1 MNKLRSSSPYPGT
14 WCSPHVSAGGTPAPS
29 LQTLT
34 NKQTLIRSS
43 VCSVHCGFRVCTI
56 ASQFAMWIHRDA
68 NKHYTHR
75 CKEVCKH
82 CIWEIRFCFL
92 TAIENKP
99 VPEVC
104 YRSITT
110 DQRSE
115 IIPNQCLTY
124 TRLKSNTNLL
134 GRCFKFMSS
143 GWERAYF
150 FSVTTLR
157 LHDAGS

>member
-1 MNKLRSSSPYPGT
+1 MNKLRNCWPYPGT

-43 VCSVHCGFRVCTI
+43 ICSVQCGFRVCII

-82 CIWEIRFCFL
+82 CIWEFVFVFL
-92 TAIENKP
+92 QHLKTNLFPKCVIVVLRGIKERNNSQWMPKLQTAQI
-99 VPEVC
+99 
-104 YRSITT
+104 
-110 DQRSE
+110 
-115 IIPNQCLTY
+115 
-124 TRLKSNTNLL
+124 NTNLL
-134 GRCFKFMSS
+134 GRCFKFLSS
-143 GWERAYF
+143 GWEQAYF

-157 LHDAGS
+157 LHDAAS